1 MFSPNKFSRFL
12 IAIATL
18 LVTHCG
24 IVISIILLMKELKED
39 KTEKKNNI
47 SLQNLSIECVDDIE
61 NSLYFFIGVIAFW
74 SIFTRLEKF
83 NIFSAD
89 VWVEPTFIKNIRQNI
104 RVESGSRFRIT
115 FFDLLF
121 WITFVSLLISY
132 SVSYFYPSRNTSNG
146 ILRTIN
152 GVLLITTLLAIYAFN
167 ALYFTCCKK
176 FTKSFTELNLTIDR
190 MKDEKIKPDIE
201 SLDSIEFWYNFYSQK
216 VKNFDYVFNITFA
229 GRIILLFTNII
240 VTMRKLA
247 IDKQNMGSTILSY
260 VDATL
265 MMSLFYFLIKSGVN
279 VNEESR
285 KTSEQFHKYIL
296 SFKLKDRSPDFDR
309 QVNKMLFFD

>member
-1 MFSPNKFSRFL
+1 MFSCNKTSRFL
-12 IAIATL
+12 IAIVTL

-24 IVISIILLMKELKED
+24 IGTSIILLMKELKEE

-47 SLQNLSIECVDDIE
+47 SLQNLSTECVDDIE
-61 NSLYFFIGVIAFW
+61 NSLYFLIGVIAFW
-74 SIFTRLEKF
+74 SIYTRLEKF

-89 VWVEPTFIKNIRQNI
+89 VWVEPTFIKNIR
-104 RVESGSRFRIT
+104 VESRSRFRIT
-115 FFDLLF
+115 FFDLFF

-132 SVSYFYPSRNTSNG
+132 SVSYFYPPKNTSNG
-146 ILRTIN
+146 IIRSIN

-167 ALYFTCCKK
+167 ALYFICCKK
-176 FTKSFTELNLTIDR
+176 FTKSFAELNLTIDR

-201 SLDSIEFWYNFYSQK
+201 SLDFIECWYNFYSRK
-216 VKNFDYVFNITFA
+216 VVNFDYVFNITFA

-260 VDATL
+260 IDATL

-309 QVNKMLFFD
+309 QVNKVLFFH